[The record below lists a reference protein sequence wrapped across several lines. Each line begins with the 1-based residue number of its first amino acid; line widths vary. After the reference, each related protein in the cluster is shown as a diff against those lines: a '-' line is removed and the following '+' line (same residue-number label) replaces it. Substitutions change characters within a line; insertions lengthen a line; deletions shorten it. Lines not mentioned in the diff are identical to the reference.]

1 MQFLKIVLWA
11 AGVILVAGCAVQP
24 LRVPPA
30 LVAGEGERNSEV
42 AAGTST
48 ELDSSALSGTARIE
62 AGTARPAVERLQVPS
77 RVLEAPKSPDPGA
90 KLSSAKTVS
99 AAAENMP
106 LREFLN
112 YVFGEV
118 LKLNYVVPGD
128 LQGLDQPV
136 TLKTPSAVSPRVLY
150 RMVTELL
157 GEKGILVVEKEGV
170 YFVGPQSMTGAGSVP
185 IGFGRLAAD
194 VPDTPGTVLQVIPLR
209 YGPNIAIERTIL
221 ALVQAQVIVD
231 GQQNAIFVTAPRA
244 TVLRVLDIVRMLDQ
258 PAARAST
265 VAVINLTYVGTKEF
279 IAQVSAL
286 LDNEG
291 ISTGVGQAFGKVV
304 AFVPLD
310 QLGSVAV
317 FAANAEL
324 LDRVEFWAR
333 QIDKPSQG
341 PTERYF
347 LYQPKYAR
355 AADLGESLGALIGA
369 SVPNVVGNTSR
380 DTRSALG
387 AGDINSATAMRR
399 EGGAGPAAAEFA
411 GAIRGEGVTISV
423 DPRSN
428 SLILYTSGLRYEA
441 LLPIIQRL
449 DVPPKQIVLEAT
461 IAEVSL
467 TGEFAQGVEFAF
479 SKDYNPSTD
488 VDLSSQPD
496 PRLLSGGTVGGLGLA
511 SSGLGLNFVTN
522 VTEQVR
528 LRLSAN
534 DGKVNV
540 LSSPLLV
547 VRDGVSAQISV
558 GNDVPTPGATA
569 SDPIQSNRQVTAV
582 LYRKTGLRLD
592 ILPTIN
598 AQGLV
603 VMRINQGIS
612 NTVPG
617 STGVGGAPLFFER
630 SVSTEVVAQSGQ
642 TVMLAGLIS
651 ESGSENSTRVP
662 WLSRIPVV
670 GAAFRSDQKKREKT
684 ELVLLI
690 TPRVI
695 ESTEEWDSV
704 RRNLESGLEYLKL
717 SGDGG
722 GG

>member
-1 MQFLKIVLWA
+1 
-11 AGVILVAGCAVQP
+11 
-24 LRVPPA
+24 
-30 LVAGEGERNSEV
+30 
-42 AAGTST
+42 
-48 ELDSSALSGTARIE
+48 
-62 AGTARPAVERLQVPS
+62 
-77 RVLEAPKSPDPGA
+77 
-90 KLSSAKTVS
+90 
-99 AAAENMP
+99 MP
-106 LREFLN
+106 LRDFLN
-112 YVFGEV
+112 HVFGEV

-128 LQGLDQPV
+128 LAGLDQPV
-136 TLKTPSAVSPRVLY
+136 TLKTATAVSPRVLY
-150 RMVTELL
+150 RMVSELL
-157 GEKGILVVEKEGV
+157 GEKGIVIVEKEGV
-170 YFVGPQSMTGAGSVP
+170 YFVGPQSMTGAGSMP

-209 YGPNIAIERTIL
+209 YGPNITIERTIN
-221 ALVQAQVIVD
+221 ALLQTQLTVD
-231 GQQNAIFVTAPRA
+231 AQQNALFVTAPRA
-244 TVLRVLDIVRMLDQ
+244 TVIRVLDIVRMLDQ

-265 VAVINLTYVGTKEF
+265 VAVINLTYIGIKEF
-279 IAQVSAL
+279 ITQISSL

-310 QLGSVAV
+310 QLGAVAV

-333 QIDKPSQG
+333 QIDRPSQG

-347 LYQPKYAR
+347 LYQPRYAR

-369 SVPNVVGNTSR
+369 SVPNVAGNTSR
-380 DTRSALG
+380 DTRSAMP
-387 AGDINSATAMRR
+387 AGDVNSGNALRR
-399 EGGAGPAAAEFA
+399 DAVAAPTGEFS

-428 SLILYTSGLRYEA
+428 SLILFTSGLRYEA

-479 SKDYNPSTD
+479 SKNYNKGTEAD
-488 VDLSSQPD
+488 VDLPVQPT
-496 PRLLSGGTVGGLGLA
+496 PRVLSGGTSGGLGLP
-511 SSGLGLNFVTN
+511 SSGLALDFVTN

-540 LSSPLLV
+540 LSSPILV
-547 VRDGVSAQISV
+547 VRDGVAAQISV

-569 SDPIQSNRQVTAV
+569 SDPIQSNRQVTSV

-617 STGVGGAPLFFER
+617 SSGVGGAPLFFER
-630 SVSTEVVAQSGQ
+630 TVSTEVVAQSGQ

-662 WLSRIPVV
+662 WVSRLPLV

-695 ESTEEWDSV
+695 ESTEEWDVV
-704 RRNLESGLEYLKL
+704 RRNLESGLQYLKL
-717 SGDGG
+717 AP
-722 GG
+722 